1 MPLKFE
7 SLKRNRRFIL
17 LMMAVILPGL
27 VISGLGLFY
36 VSQQRKARDLNLREK
51 YNAALSLIRDEIER
65 QIETAVD
72 NTFKQISRQ
81 ATPSVI
87 ENQDTLQ
94 NLMKEILLQNP
105 AAKYPFLINH
115 NGAYIF
121 PFTRKTSFLK
131 GNVITPGGILFK
143 QAENFELKERNY
155 PEAIRLYLEALA
167 KGKEKQTR
175 FYIFHAVARCY
186 YKMNKFPQAAAY
198 LSEILLHPPAGAL
211 GKNTILYTLALYL
224 AARVYNQMDL
234 QDKAADYYLRLY
246 DETLRFD
253 YESTA
258 DKETFAYFKNEAL
271 DYLLKHRKKSE
282 NQEDQQRFDRVRA
295 MEGFD
300 DLSELDIDM
309 RWKYF
314 DQAESEPV
322 NNEKGENTT
331 TFYKLREFYLPTDAK
346 TLFYNEV
353 KELRLWSRA
362 DNLPLKDRP
371 YIVYTKITGAAREN
385 SPAPELVFGF
395 MLSFDFIASQIL
407 PPIVKKN
414 IGDEPLTVSIENNPP
429 DPAIPTD
436 AFTLSRIP
444 FNRFYSNHCLVLSSP
459 GEGYIES
466 LVKKEIWINYSL
478 IAAIISLLLLGVWF
492 FYKYTTR
499 EAELVR
505 LKSDFVDSASHTL
518 KTPITRI
525 RLMAEKMELGW
536 IKDETKKKE
545 YLRAILS
552 ETDRMAEMV
561 TNMLD
566 FSKVEAGRMR
576 FDMKQG
582 ALQEHVLAVMDS
594 LRPHIES
601 LGFHLEMKLA
611 ENIPLLYFDP
621 EAVKS
626 ILVNLVHNALKY
638 SKEEKYISVDLYRE
652 GDWVILAVADKGP
665 GIPANEREK
674 IFEKFYR
681 IRDDN
686 VKATEG
692 SGLGLFLARHAAKT
706 HKGDIKVISEPGKGT
721 TFKVYLPLKW
731 LIASGGQ
738 KPFRERVSGLP
749 KAFT

>member
-17 LMMAVILPGL
+17 LMMTVILPGV
-27 VISGLGLFY
+27 VISALGFFY
-36 VSQQRKARDLNLREK
+36 VSQQRKARDLNRREK
-51 YNAALSLIRDEIER
+51 YETTLALIRDETER
-65 QIETAVD
+65 QVEAAVD
-72 NTFKQISRQ
+72 NTFKQMSIQ
-81 ATPSVI
+81 ATHTVVD
-87 ENQDTLQ
+87 NQDTLQ
-94 NLMKEILLQNP
+94 TLMKEILLENP

-115 NGAYIF
+115 DGAYIF
-121 PFTRKTSFLK
+121 PFTRKTTFLK
-131 GNVITPGGILFK
+131 GTVFTPGDILFK

-155 PEAIRLYLEALA
+155 PKAIRLYLEALA
-167 KGKEKQTR
+167 KVKDKKNR
-175 FYIFHAVARCY
+175 LYVYHAIARCY

-198 LSEILLHPPAGAL
+198 LSEILLQPPGAL
-211 GKNTILYTLALYL
+211 EKNKTLYSLALYL
-224 AARVYNQMDL
+224 AARVYKQMDL
-234 QDKAADYYLRLY
+234 QDKAAEYYLRLY

-253 YESTA
+253 YDASA

-271 DYLLKHRKKSE
+271 DYLLRHIKKSE
-282 NQEDQQRFDRVRA
+282 NQGDQQRFDRVRT
-295 MEGFD
+295 MEGLENF
-300 DLSELDIDM
+300 SELDIDV

-314 DQAESEPV
+314 DVVESGLEKD
-322 NNEKGENTT
+322 EKGENSL
-331 TFYKLREFYLPTDAK
+331 TFQKLREFYLPTDAK
-346 TLFYNEV
+346 TLFYKEV
-353 KELRLWSRA
+353 KELQLWTRTDS
-362 DNLPLKDRP
+362 LPLINRP
-371 YIVYTKITGAAREN
+371 GIVFTKIPGAARDN

-395 MLSFDFIASQIL
+395 MLSFDFIASQTL

-429 DPAIPTD
+429 DPANPTD

-444 FNRFYSNHCLVLSSP
+444 FKRFYSNRFLVLSSP
-459 GEGYIES
+459 REGYIES
-466 LVKKEIWINYSL
+466 LVKKEMWINYSL

-536 IKDETKKKE
+536 IKDEAKKKE
-545 YLRAILS
+545 YFRAILR
-552 ETDRMAEMV
+552 ETDRMSEMV

-576 FDMKQG
+576 FEMKQG
-582 ALQEHVLAVMDS
+582 SLWEHVQAVMDS
-594 LRPHIES
+594 LRPHIENQ
-601 LGFHLEMKLA
+601 GFQLKMELA
-611 ENIPLLYFDP
+611 EDIPPLCFDP
-621 EAVKS
+621 DAIKS

-638 SKEEKYISVDLYRE
+638 SQEEKYIGVDLYRE
-652 GDWVILAVADKGP
+652 GDRVILAVADKGM
-665 GIPANEREK
+665 GIPEKEREK
-674 IFEKFYR
+674 IFDKFYR
-681 IRDDN
+681 GRDEA
-686 VKATEG
+686 VKAMEG
-692 SGLGLFLARHAAKT
+692 SGLGLFLARHAAKA
-706 HKGDIKVISEPGKGT
+706 HKDDIKVISEPGKGS

-749 KAFT
+749 KAFD

>member
-7 SLKRNRRFIL
+7 SLKRNRHFIL

-51 YNAALSLIRDEIER
+51 YNTTLSLIRDEIER

-72 NTFKQISRQ
+72 NTFKQISKQ
-81 ATPSVI
+81 ATSSVI

-105 AAKYPFLINH
+105 AAKYPFLISH
-115 NGAYIF
+115 DGAYIF
-121 PFTRKTSFLK
+121 PFTRKAAFLRST
-131 GNVITPGGILFK
+131 VITPKGILFK
-143 QAENFELKERNY
+143 QAENVELKERNY
-155 PEAIRLYLEALA
+155 PEAIRLYLEALI
-167 KGKEKQTR
+167 KVKEKQTR
-175 FYIFHAVARCY
+175 FYIVHAVARCY

-198 LSEILLHPPAGAL
+198 LSEILFHPPGAL
-211 GKNTILYTLALYL
+211 EKDTTLYTLALYL

-234 QDKAADYYLRLY
+234 QDKAAEYYLRLY

-271 DYLLKHRKKSE
+271 DYLLRHIKKSE
-282 NQEDQQRFDRVRA
+282 NQEEQQRFDLVRTR
-295 MEGFD
+295 EGLEN
-300 DLSELDIDM
+300 LSELDIDV
-309 RWKYF
+309 RWKYY
-314 DQAESEPV
+314 DVVESGLV
-322 NNEKGENTT
+322 NTEKQENTT

-346 TLFYNEV
+346 TMFYKEV
-353 KELRLWSRA
+353 KALQLWTRTDS
-362 DNLPLKDRP
+362 LPLRDRTD
-371 YIVYTKITGAAREN
+371 IVYTKIPGAARDN
-385 SPAPELVFGF
+385 SMSQEFIFGF
-395 MLSFDFIASQIL
+395 MLSFDFIATQTL

-429 DPAIPTD
+429 DPANPTD
-436 AFTLSRIP
+436 AFTLSRIL
-444 FNRFYSNHCLVLSSP
+444 FKRFYSDRCLVLSSSR
-459 GEGYIES
+459 EGYIES
-466 LVKKEIWINYSL
+466 LVKKEMWINYSL

-545 YLRAILS
+545 YFRAILS
-552 ETDRMAEMV
+552 ETDRMSEMV

-582 ALQEHVLAVMDS
+582 SLREHVLAVMDS
-594 LRPHIES
+594 LRPHVDSQGFQLKIE
-601 LGFHLEMKLA
+601 LTED
-611 ENIPLLYFDP
+611 IPPVYFDP
-621 EAVKS
+621 EAIKS

-638 SKEEKYISVDLYRE
+638 SKEEKYIGVELYQE
-652 GDWVILAVADKGP
+652 NDWVILEVADKGM
-665 GIPANEREK
+665 GIPEKEREK

-692 SGLGLFLARHAAKT
+692 SGLGLFLVRHAVKA
-706 HKGDIKVISEPGKGT
+706 HKGDIKVISEPGIGS
-721 TFKVYLPLKW
+721 TFKVYLPINK
-731 LIASGGQ
+731 
-738 KPFRERVSGLP
+738 
-749 KAFT
+749 

>member
-17 LMMAVILPGL
+17 LMMTVILPGL

-51 YNAALSLIRDEIER
+51 YDATLTLIRDEMEL
-65 QIETAVD
+65 QIETAVN
-72 NTFKQISRQ
+72 NTFKQISKQ

-94 NLMKEILLQNP
+94 NLIKELLLQNP

-115 NGAYIF
+115 DGSYIF
-121 PFTRKTSFLK
+121 PFTRKTGFLK
-131 GNVITPGGILFK
+131 GAVITPGGTLFK

-155 PEAIRLYLEALA
+155 PAAIRLYLEALA

-198 LSEILLHPPAGAL
+198 LSEILLHPPGAL
-211 GKNTILYTLALYL
+211 EKDTTLYTLALYL

-282 NQEDQQRFDRVRA
+282 NQEDRQRFDRLRT

-300 DLSELDIDM
+300 NLSELDIDV
-309 RWKYF
+309 RWKYY
-314 DQAESEPV
+314 DVVESGLV
-322 NNEKGENTT
+322 NTENQENTT

-371 YIVYTKITGAAREN
+371 GIVFTKIPGAARDN

-395 MLSFDFIASQIL
+395 LLSFEFIASQTL

-444 FNRFYSNHCLVLSSP
+444 FNRFYSNRCLVLSGP
-459 GEGYIES
+459 REGYIES
-466 LVKKEIWINYSL
+466 LVKKEMWINYSL

-536 IKDETKKKE
+536 IKDEAKKKE
-545 YLRAILS
+545 YFRAILS

-582 ALQEHVLAVMDS
+582 SLREHILAVMDS

-601 LGFHLEMKLA
+601 LGFQLEMKLA
-611 ENIPLLYFDP
+611 EDIPLLYFDP

-638 SKEEKYISVDLYRE
+638 SKEEKYIGVDLYRE
-652 GDWVILAVADKGP
+652 GNRVILAVVDKGM
-665 GIPANEREK
+665 GIPEKEREK

-692 SGLGLFLARHAAKT
+692 SGLGLFLARHAARA
-706 HKGDIKVISEPGKGT
+706 HKGDIKVTGEPGKGS

-738 KPFRERVSGLP
+738 KPVHP
-749 KAFT
+749 